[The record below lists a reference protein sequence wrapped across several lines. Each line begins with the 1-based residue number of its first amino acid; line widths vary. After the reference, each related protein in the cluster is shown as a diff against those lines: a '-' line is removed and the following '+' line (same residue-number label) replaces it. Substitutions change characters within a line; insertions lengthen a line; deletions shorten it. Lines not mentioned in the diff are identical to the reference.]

1 MATEL
6 SNNAAVIVLLDVVYR
21 ACVCVCVCVCAC
33 VCVRVCVRVWIT
45 SVDLVSKNPHMLL
58 AVLLNP
64 FLDIQNEYVGNIVII
79 V

>member
-6 SNNAAVIVLLDVVYR
+6 SNNAAVIVLLDVVYI
-21 ACVCVCVCVCAC
+21 ACVCVC

>member
-1 MATEL
+1 
-6 SNNAAVIVLLDVVYR
+6 
-21 ACVCVCVCVCAC
+21 
-33 VCVRVCVRVWIT
+33 
-45 SVDLVSKNPHMLL
+45 MLL